1 MEATQDSRLAMM
13 LVAVET
19 IESLRGGLTLDLV
32 AAQFP
37 TLRPPRIFLS
47 RTGLYE
53 KKEGLIHP
61 A

>member
-19 IESLRGGLTLDLV
+19 IESLRGGLTLDLA
-32 AAQFP
+32 AAQFR
-37 TLRPPRIFLS
+37 TLPRPRISLS
-47 RTGLYE
+47 RTRLYE